1 MSCATLAGIALFDC
15 LASNPAC
22 LPPQYQSYKPVLR
35 AIMQQ
40 ESGGNPYALRDEAT
54 GQSLF
59 LANRGAAETEARRRV
74 AAGHTLG
81 LGWFQITHQS
91 NWIRHWGSVE
101 LALRNAFDPCSNMRA
116 GAQHFGDDVAAALS
130 RYNSGSFTGAPGYAN
145 AVLRRIG
152 QTAPASQAQV
162 ALPALP
168 AIAATGRG
176 VSGRSFV
183 FNQSK

>member
-1 MSCATLAGIALFDC
+1 MSCATLAGITLFDC
-15 LASNPAC
+15 LFSNPVC
-22 LPPQYQSYKPVLR
+22 LPPQYAHAKPILR

-40 ESGGNPYALRDEAT
+40 ESGGNPYALRDET
-54 GQSLF
+54 TKQSLF
-59 LANRGAAETEARRRV
+59 PITRQAAESEARRRV

-101 LALRNAFDPCSNMRA
+101 LALAQAFDPCSNLRV
-116 GAQHFGDDVAAALS
+116 GAQHFAGDYAAALS

-152 QTAPASQAQV
+152 QAAPDSQAQV
-162 ALPALP
+162 AQPASPL
-168 AIAATGRG
+168 AASVGRG
-176 VSGRSFV
+176 VSGRDFV
-183 FNQSK
+183 FNSTR